1 MVKAVTIQDVRNAA
15 QSFIASAFPAG
26 KTYQIVEIIPMKNGT
41 EIPMYAVNLK
51 PGGWVLVSGDDK
63 TIPVLGYSVSG
74 SFDADI
80 PPGEGVGDWIRH
92 YSKIH
97 FRCSKG

>member
-1 MVKAVTIQDVRNAA
+1 MRRILIIGLIISVCISQGYGKAVTIQDVRNAA

-41 EIPMYAVNLK
+41 EIPLYAVNLK
-51 PGGWVLVSGDDK
+51 PGGWVLISGDDK

-74 SFDADI
+74 SFDTAI
-80 PPGEGVGDWIRH
+80 P
-92 YSKIH
+92 S
-97 FRCSKG
+97 